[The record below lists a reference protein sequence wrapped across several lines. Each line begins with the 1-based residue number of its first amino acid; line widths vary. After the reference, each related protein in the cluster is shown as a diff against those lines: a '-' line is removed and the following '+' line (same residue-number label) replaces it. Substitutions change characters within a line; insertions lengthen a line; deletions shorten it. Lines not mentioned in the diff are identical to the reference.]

1 MIRSCVRIRGRWAS
15 KPRRLSKR
23 GPAHQITDMQSSPRR
38 ASKASYLE
46 NGTSHAPTAGPVT
59 KLSTRGGTRTR
70 NLLLRREA
78 PYPLGHTSSWCSS
91 VMPVSMATT
100 IGTLR
105 IGVVAGQQ
113 CFLSVFR
120 TGAVADMAA
129 FAVDP
134 ILCSNTRPVG
144 LEAATSEQ
152 AGARPPGHGHAELP
166 KKGQEGIVFGGW
178 NFTCAKSRA
187 SD

>member
-1 MIRSCVRIRGRWAS
+1 
-15 KPRRLSKR
+15 
-23 GPAHQITDMQSSPRR
+23 
-38 ASKASYLE
+38 
-46 NGTSHAPTAGPVT
+46 
-59 KLSTRGGTRTR
+59 
-70 NLLLRREA
+70 
-78 PYPLGHTSSWCSS
+78 
-91 VMPVSMATT
+91 MPVSLALP

-134 ILCSNTRPVG
+134 ILCLNTRPVG